1 MNNLRQTVAGICL
14 SLPLA
19 VSALT
24 LAATPARAEG
34 EVQLFHRSAAE
45 AMRTPRMAMWNY
57 CSEKLD
63 IEIVENFSPPKQYEV
78 QLPVQLSSSTP
89 PDIYAY
95 WAGGRSQFQAATGK
109 IMALNEMWEDIKGN
123 YPDGVQAT
131 STEPDGNVYTIPTTF
146 QPNVF
151 WYNKRVFAEHG
162 LEPPNDWD
170 ACLDVAA
177 KLKEAGVTPFLL
189 GSKSGWEPLLWFD
202 YMVLRVAGSEFR
214 NGLMAG
220 TESYLDPRVVEAME
234 LWSGLLEAGYFND
247 RTSSLGWQEMATRFV
262 SGEGA
267 MELMGTWT
275 VGNFIKAGL
284 EPGTDFDVFDFPT
297 IKDGIELAV
306 EGAVEGWAASGA
318 GENTDNA
325 VAMLKCVAQRAP
337 QELFA
342 AQAQRM
348 AANKDVP
355 IEIYEPASFQPTIA
369 RFQKM
374 LGAPFHQNLE
384 LATHPGVTEVAK
396 RELPR
401 FLAYPDQYMK
411 VLEMLEDRR
420 NDVFGES

>member
-1 MNNLRQTVAGICL
+1 MMTLKQSVARLCLCLPIVAG
-14 SLPLA
+14 
-19 VSALT
+19 ALIIE
-24 LAATPARAEG
+24 AGPALAEG
-34 EVQLFHRSAAE
+34 KVHLFHRSAAE
-45 AMRTPRMAMWNY
+45 PMRAPRMAMWNH
-57 CSEKLD
+57 CAEKLE
-63 IEIVENFSPPKQYEV
+63 IEIIENFTPPKQYEV
-78 QLPVQLSSSTP
+78 QLPVQLSSATP

-109 IMALNEMWEDIKGN
+109 IRAMNDIWDEIKGN
-123 YPDGVQAT
+123 YPPGVQAT
-131 STEPDGNVYTIPTTF
+131 STEPDGNVYTVPTTF

-162 LEPPNDWD
+162 LEPPQSWEEL
-170 ACLDVAA
+170 LDVAA

-214 NGLMAG
+214 SGLMAG
-220 TESYLDPRVVEAME
+220 TESYLDPRVIEAME
-234 LWSGLLEAGYFND
+234 LWKELLEAGYFND
-247 RTSSLGWQEMATRFV
+247 RTSSLGWQEMATKFV
-262 SGEGA
+262 KGEGA

-275 VGNFIKAGL
+275 VGNFIRAGL
-284 EPGTDFDVFDFPT
+284 EPGEDFDVFDFPP
-297 IKDGIELAV
+297 IKEGIDLTV

-318 GENTDNA
+318 GENTENA
-325 VAMLKCVAQRAP
+325 LAMLKCVSEREP

-355 IEIYEPASFQPTIA
+355 VEIYEPASFQPTIEK
-369 RFQKM
+369 FQDM
-374 LGAPFHQNLE
+374 LDAPFHQNLE

-420 NDVFGES
+420 NEVFGDS